1 MNQAEENST
10 SIEPFYFSIYDS
22 LKIHMTGAKHEQA
35 RFGLG
40 YCELGP
46 APFAPPRPSS
56 DEVTKQVTELEP
68 QDQDQDEDEDE
79 EKEALDRMA
88 DDISEMVS
96 IRTRFEIFSNTLR
109 AMCGVSGFVK

>member
-1 MNQAEENST
+1 
-10 SIEPFYFSIYDS
+10 
-22 LKIHMTGAKHEQA
+22 MTGAKHEQA
-35 RFGLG
+35 RFDWDA
-40 YCELGP
+40 CELGP
-46 APFAPPRPSS
+46 APFAHPRPSS
-56 DEVTKQVTELEP
+56 DEVTKQVTEVEP